1 MPEAT
6 QATLRSLVTSQW
18 AWPALA
24 LAITL
29 AGLLELLRPGVV
41 DPARVGLVVILLC
54 APVAVANRLPLVAA
68 CAEAL
73 VIVAGRGT
81 EGAFPETPLFA
92 QAAIA
97 YACGAYASGWAGA
110 LGAAVLLVSS
120 EVVIGFPDEV
130 FVPLFL
136 ATAAPW
142 QVGRMVS
149 QRRRLVE
156 ALDERSREL
165 EAEEDAF
172 ARLSVCRERARIA
185 RELHDIAT
193 TTSR

>member
-73 VIVAGRGT
+73 VMVAGPGPK
-81 EGAFPETPLFA
+81 GFPETPLCPGGDRLRRRCDA
-92 QAAIA
+92 
-97 YACGAYASGWAGA
+97 GGGA
-110 LGAAVLLVSS
+110 L
-120 EVVIGFPDEV
+120 
-130 FVPLFL
+130 VP
-136 ATAAPW
+136 PCC
-142 QVGRMVS
+142 S
-149 QRRRLVE
+149 
-156 ALDERSREL
+156 
-165 EAEEDAF
+165 
-172 ARLSVCRERARIA
+172 
-185 RELHDIAT
+185 
-193 TTSR
+193 